1 MQVDYIIVGLGLAG
15 LAFAEELTK
24 HNKSFVVFEDNSQHS
39 SFVAA
44 GTYNP
49 IVLKRFNAVWDVQEQ
64 LAYALP
70 LYKKLEQRFG
80 ATYDHQID
88 IHRIFTSVEEQ
99 NNWFIACD
107 KPVLSDYMHPAVIQN
122 DHKSINA
129 PFGFGKVCKTGWI
142 NTKALLEDYRAY
154 LFETKQLVKERFDYD
169 RLEFSKNGVGYK
181 NITARKVIFCEGFG
195 MRKNPYFKELPMEEA
210 KGELVTVKFPNLKL
224 EAVLKGPVFIQPVG
238 QDLYKIGATFNWDD
252 KTSNP
257 TLEAKNELLS
267 KLETMIDA
275 PYEVVDHEA
284 GIRPTTKD
292 RRPLVGVHPE
302 YNQLAILNGL
312 GTRGVLLGPTMA
324 KKLYKHLELNKE
336 LPKEV
341 SIERF
346 LD

>member
-24 HNKSFVVFEDNSQHS
+24 HEKSFLIFEDNSQYS
-39 SFVAA
+39 SSVAA

-49 IVLKRFNAVWDVQEQ
+49 VVLKRFNAVWDVQKQ

-70 LYKKLEQRFG
+70 LYKMLEQRFNKK
-80 ATYDHQID
+80 YDHQID

-107 KPVLSDYMHPAVIQN
+107 QPILCDYMHPAVIQN
-122 DHKSINA
+122 DNKAVLA

-142 NTKALLEDYRAY
+142 HTKALLEDYRRY
-154 LFETKQLVKERFDYD
+154 LFDAKQLVNQRFDYD
-169 RLEFSKNGVGYK
+169 RLEFLENGIAYK
-181 NITARKVIFCEGFG
+181 NITARKVVFCEGFG
-195 MRKNPYFKELPMEEA
+195 MRKNPYFKKLPMEEA
-210 KGELVTVKFPNLKL
+210 KGELVTIKSPNLKL
-224 EAVLKGPVFIQPVG
+224 EAVLKGPVFVQPVG
-238 QDLYKIGATFNWDD
+238 EDLYKVGATFNWDD
-252 KTSNP
+252 KTATP

-267 KLETMIDA
+267 KLDTMLDV
-275 PYEVVDHEA
+275 PYEVVAHEA

-292 RRPLVGVHPE
+292 RRPLVGVHTK
-302 YNQLAILNGL
+302 YTQLAILNGL
-312 GTRGVLLGPTMA
+312 GTRGVLLGPSMA
-324 KKLYKHLELNKE
+324 KELYEHLELHAA
-336 LPKEV
+336 LPKEI